1 MSLRIADLF
10 MELEIRGNVEQQLD
24 QARTAANQLATAGS
38 EAERRLAQ
46 IAGPRG
52 LESDIR
58 RAETRMG
65 SLETSAQQA
74 GRQTRDIEINP
85 QLESQARQ
93 AGSRISSSIGDAAT
107 QASSRL
113 GEIGQGLG
121 DRMGSM
127 GSSGGASFIAGFG
140 PRVAELGSKAGP
152 IGMAVAG
159 VLAIGI
165 GAGAMLAQGIADG
178 MQMEAAKDKIQAQ
191 LGTTD
196 QMMAVIGKAAGDSY
210 VGNFGES
217 VQANMEGI
225 RDAIKGGILN
235 GEENAGDMTQT
246 INGLNTVA
254 DLLETDV
261 SDASR
266 AVGALMKSGLVKNS
280 QEAMDVITK
289 GSQRSANA
297 AGDMI
302 DVVAEYSN
310 GWAQAGLSGQFAM
323 ALIDQSIEN
332 GADSADRGGD
342 ALREFGRRVVEEG
355 DTLTATFS
363 DLGFNG
369 EEMYKKFVDGGPEA
383 EAAFDQVFDAINKIE
398 DPAKRAAAAQSLLG
412 DTAGD
417 FINSLSKWDPSKA
430 VKSFGDVANATQNAA
445 NVMGDNAAAKME
457 SAKRSIEVSMDG
469 VKASMAQAFGPA
481 LTQVSDWVSTH
492 KPEIIGFFVTLTDTI
507 LACAQ
512 GAISFA
518 SGTLRAFAFFSEA
531 SSKTI
536 GQVVDQL
543 GTFSSTMGGII
554 KHIPGMG
561 DMGEAMEKAGD
572 LAQKYDD
579 QLASNADT
587 MRDWAD
593 KLDTGNEAL
602 GNVRDT
608 IRETGADA
616 VASAELTRAL
626 GDQIA
631 EIPDDKSIVIHDN
644 SPETIAKLEALGLKT
659 TTLPDGSVEVTANT
673 DEGQRILDGF
683 ISTNTG
689 RKIITYTENQ
699 IRDRRVEWSGGADKP
714 QQQGPMMMP
723 DGTARADGA
732 VDLDS
737 VDGPLPSQA
746 VIKPDGAHLIQW
758 SERGTGGEAYIPL
771 ASSKRARS
779 AAILA
784 DVARR
789 FNLSLTKMEDGG
801 IVDSLTSLAA
811 KKAPALQVTDS
822 YRPGANDLHGA
833 GRAVDF
839 SNGSG
844 NTDEQL
850 AWANYL
856 ADNHRE
862 DLDELIYDDPR
873 FSGKQI
879 KNGEFVSDSFYAGAG
894 DHTHHVHAAAKRALS
909 EKAVGTGDGAQSN
922 ANLTE
927 REKIAMA
934 IIQEGRRRGISDKG
948 IKTALMASLD
958 ETDLTNLDY
967 GMDGDNK
974 GILQQ
979 RDSWGTAEQR
989 MDPTYAAGKFYEE
1002 LAKIDYENMDEGDA
1016 AQAVQRSGTA
1026 DGSNYREEA
1035 GEADELMAKLGS
1047 GTTSTTSSTSSG
1059 TTTGGVQD
1067 VRVTNWPDG
1076 FGAPQTPAEEDKA
1089 KARMTIAMFN
1099 GGGTVGGS
1107 GTEDTEH
1114 TLLTPGEEVIK
1125 RGPAAKHRRLLKAIN
1140 AGANIGAFAEGGTV
1154 GGFGGYSSSVDT
1166 RKLGLNDWLALGVG
1180 TGMMA
1185 ATSVDADGVFQGL
1198 DTKATTIPALTKAIK
1213 DLADNMPTTITIEH
1227 LEMAAENPMEFIQDL
1242 TELNPATMAI
1252 TQKGL

>member
-1 MSLRIADLF
+1 MALRIADLF
-10 MELEIRGNVEQQLD
+10 MELEVRGNVEQQLD

-65 SLETSAQQA
+65 GLETSAQQA

-266 AVGALMKSGLVKNS
+266 GVGALMKSGLVKNS

-297 AGDMI
+297 AGDLV

-332 GADSADRGGD
+332 GADTADRGGD

-369 EEMYKKFVDGGPEA
+369 EEMYQKFVKGGPEA

-417 FINSLSKWDPSKA
+417 FINSLSQWDPSKA
-430 VKSFGDVANATQNAA
+430 VKNFGDVANATQNAA

-579 QLASNADT
+579 QLANNADT

-683 ISTNTG
+683 ISANTG
-689 RKIITYTENQ
+689 RKIVTYTENQ

-714 QQQGPMMMP
+714 QQQGPMIMP

-737 VDGPLPSQA
+737 VDGPLPTQA

-789 FNLSLTKMEDGG
+789 FNLSLTKMDNGG
-801 IVDSLTSLAA
+801 VVESFTALAGQKAPGLTLTS
-811 KKAPALQVTDS
+811 S
-822 YRPGANDLHGA
+822 YRDTNDYHGQ
-833 GRAVDF
+833 GKAVDY

-856 ADNHRE
+856 AANHKSE
-862 DLDELIYDDPR
+862 LSELIYSDPR
-873 FSGKQI
+873 FDKNI
-879 KNGEFVSDSFYAGAG
+879 KDGEFVSRDFYGASTMAQ
-894 DHTHHVHAAAKRALS
+894 HENHVHAAANAPLGPGAPTDEQATQSSLS
-909 EKAVGTGDGAQSN
+909 
-922 ANLTE
+922 E
-927 REKIAMA
+927 REKIALA

-958 ETDLTNLDY
+958 ETDLQNLDY

-1002 LAKIDYENMDEGDA
+1002 LAKFDYESMDEGDA
-1016 AQAVQRSGTA
+1016 AQKVQRSGTA

-1140 AGANIGAFAEGGTV
+1140 AGMNVSAFADGGTV
-1154 GGFGGYSSSVDT
+1154 GGFGGYSSSIDT
-1166 RKLGLNDWLALGVG
+1166 RKLGLGDWLALGVG

-1213 DLADNMPTTITIEH
+1213 DLAENMPTSITIEH